1 MVNMT
6 EQEDSPVVVPP
17 KISAVEEEQGFSR
30 LEKEQGFSG
39 LDEEQEFSELKEV
52 A

>member
-17 KISAVEEEQGFSR
+17 KISAVEEEQGFS
-30 LEKEQGFSG
+30 G